1 MTDVSRSLERDHVRS
16 EQDRGTRKHF
26 RKKKRKLT
34 DYLMGGIWRR
44 FERSFKELL
53 GECGKT

>member
-1 MTDVSRSLERDHVRS
+1 MLAEAWRETTSDLSRTEGPGSIL
-16 EQDRGTRKHF
+16 G
-26 RKKKRKLT
+26 KKRKLT